1 MVTASFDSTK
11 KSLYE
16 LLTRARDGLLQLPD
30 FQRDWIWDEERIRSL
45 LASVSVSFPIGAIML
60 LQTGSDQIRFKPR
73 PLAGTSPSLTDISPE
88 VLVLDGQQRLT
99 SLYLAL
105 MSPHPVE
112 TKDAKGK
119 HVRRWFYFDMKKALA
134 NDDDR
139 EEAVLIIPE
148 DRKVKTFSGEVRVDV
163 SSREKEF
170 AAHLF
175 PANHIFQSADW
186 RRDYSKYWGYDP
198 EKSKLFDD
206 FEREVIKRFEQYQVP
221 VIELKRETPKE
232 AVCLVFE
239 RVNTGGVALT
249 VFDLLTASFAAENYQ
264 LREDWKSREKRL
276 KSKHRVLENLQ
287 SDDFLQAVTLLAT
300 YKKHRQAPKSSV
312 PADDA
317 PGISCK
323 RKEILKLTV
332 ADWQTW
338 ADRAE
343 DGFAQAARFL
353 HTQKIFTAR
362 DLPYRTQL
370 VPLAAILVE
379 LGQLWENEG
388 ARQKLARWYWCGV
401 LGELYGSTL
410 ETRFARDLPEVV
422 AWVRGE
428 PQEPTTVR
436 EAHFA
441 ASRLLSLRTR
451 NSAAYKGIY
460 ALLMREGCRDFR
472 TGEPIEVQTFFGDSI
487 DIHHIFP
494 EKWCRDANIKPEQF
508 NSIVNKTALS
518 ASTNRQ
524 IGGRAPSVY
533 LPLLEE
539 KCGITSSRMDE
550 ILRSHCI
557 QPPFLRADL
566 FDEFFNARTEAL
578 ILLVEK
584 AMGKEVVRDQP
595 FFDTEPISSSVD
607 EEEAWDGNS
616 LPTEDAV

>member
-1 MVTASFDSTK
+1 MITASFDSTK
-11 KSLYE
+11 KPLYE

-30 FQRDWIWDEERIRSL
+30 FQRDWIWDEDRIRSL

-73 PLAGTSPSLTDISPE
+73 PLAGTCPQLAHNSPE

-99 SLYLAL
+99 SLYLTL
-105 MSPHPVE
+105 MSPDAVE

-119 HVRRWFYFDMKKALA
+119 YVRRWFYLDMKRALA

-148 DRKVKTFSGEVRVDV
+148 DRKVKTFSGEVRIDV
-163 SSREKEF
+163 SSQEKEF

-186 RRDYSKYWGYDP
+186 RRGYNAYWGYDP
-198 EKSKLFDD
+198 EKSRLLDE

-221 VIELKRETPKE
+221 VIKLKRETPKE

-264 LREDWKSREKRL
+264 LREDWKSRKKRL
-276 KSKHRVLENLQ
+276 QSGRPVLENLQ

-300 YKKHRQAPKSSV
+300 YKKHKETANYGV
-312 PADDA
+312 PGDDA

-332 ADWQTW
+332 ADWQAW

-343 DGFAQAARFL
+343 EGFARAARFL

-362 DLPYRTQL
+362 GLPYRTQL

-379 LGQLWENEG
+379 LRQLWENEG
-388 ARQKLARWYWCGV
+388 ARQKIARWYWCGV
-401 LGELYGSTL
+401 LGELYGATL

-441 ASRLLSLRTR
+441 ANRLLSLRTR

-472 TGEPIEVQTFFGDSI
+472 TGEPIEVQTFFNDNI

-494 EKWCRDANIKPEQF
+494 EKWCKVANVTPEKF

-518 ASTNRQ
+518 SSTNRQ
-524 IGGRAPSVY
+524 SGGRAPSVY
-533 LPLLEE
+533 LPLLED
-539 KCGITSSRMDE
+539 KCGITPSRMDE

-557 QPPFLRADL
+557 EPSLLRADL
-566 FDEFFNARTEAL
+566 FDEFFNARAEAL
-578 ILLVEK
+578 LRLVET
-584 AMGKEVVRDQP
+584 AIGKEVVRDQA
-595 FFDTEPISSSVD
+595 FSESDLTSQYVD

-616 LPTEDAV
+616 VRAEDAV